1 MSEPAAAIQYWFVVT
16 KHGAEH
22 SRVSADIAAE
32 IMARELANG
41 GDWQAAKDRL
51 MQYLDRAQRA

>member
-1 MSEPAAAIQYWFVVT
+1 MSDAPATIQYWLVVT

-22 SRVSADIAAE
+22 SRIPLGEVAE
-32 IMARELANG
+32 AMARVIAKD